1 MLSVEL
7 DLFKFA
13 SVNKMLKQKQ
23 YLPIVLLIA
32 LALIWGSSFIL
43 MKNGLKVYSSA
54 QVATMRMF
62 FSFLF
67 LLPLTIRYAFK
78 IPIKYYG
85 MITLVGLLGNGIP
98 AILFATAQT
107 KLNSSTAGV
116 LNTLTPIFTLIVAA
130 VFFNQKFS
138 AQKIAGVVMGLLG
151 AIALIMLR
159 SNGSIDPNYTYGL
172 YILLATIC
180 YAWSV
185 NLIKE
190 YLHKLPALG
199 ISSLALLV
207 IGPVYGYYL
216 FYHTDFILRV
226 QLETGS
232 LDALFYVILLAM
244 FGTAL
249 SLILFNKLVQ
259 ISNIVYASSVTYLIP
274 IVALFWGIVDGE
286 QLNIIHFIGM
296 SLILSGV
303 YLANKKK

>member
-1 MLSVEL
+1 MLSIEL
-7 DLFKFA
+7 DLFKFVA
-13 SVNKMLKQKQ
+13 TIKMLKQKQ
-23 YLPIVLLIA
+23 YLPVILLVA

-78 IPIKYYG
+78 IPLKYYG

-116 LNTLTPIFTLIVAA
+116 LNTLTPIFTLVVAA
-130 VFFNQKFS
+130 VFFKQTFS
-138 AQKIAGVVMGLLG
+138 LQRIAGVVLGLLG

-199 ISSLALLV
+199 ISSLALLL

-296 SLILSGV
+296 SMILIGV
-303 YLANKKK
+303 YLANRKK

>member
-1 MLSVEL
+1 MLSIEL

-13 SVNKMLKQKQ
+13 FENKMLKQKQ

-32 LALIWGSSFIL
+32 LVLIWGSSFIL
-43 MKNGLKVYSSA
+43 MKNGLKVYSSD

-78 IPIKYYG
+78 IPVKYYG

-130 VFFNQKFS
+130 VFFKQKFS

>member
-1 MLSVEL
+1 MLSIEL

-13 SVNKMLKQKQ
+13 ALKKMLKQKQ
-23 YLPIVLLIA
+23 YLPIILLIA

-67 LLPLTIRYAFK
+67 LLPLTFRYAFK

-116 LNTLTPIFTLIVAA
+116 LNTLTPIFTLVVAA
-130 VFFNQKFS
+130 VFFKQTFS
-138 AQKIAGVVMGLLG
+138 LQRIAGVVLGLLG

-232 LDALFYVILLAM
+232 LDALFYVVLLAM

-296 SLILSGV
+296 GMILTGV
-303 YLANKKK
+303 YLANRKK

>member
-1 MLSVEL
+1 MLSIEL
-7 DLFKFA
+7 DLFKFVA
-13 SVNKMLKQKQ
+13 TIKMLKQKQ
-23 YLPIVLLIA
+23 YLPVILLVT

-78 IPIKYYG
+78 IPLKYYG

-116 LNTLTPIFTLIVAA
+116 LNTLTPIFTLVVAA
-130 VFFNQKFS
+130 VFFKQTFS
-138 AQKIAGVVMGLLG
+138 LQRIAGVVLGLLG

-232 LDALFYVILLAM
+232 LDALFYVVLLAM

-296 SLILSGV
+296 SMILLGV
-303 YLANKKK
+303 YLANRKK

>member
-1 MLSVEL
+1 M
-7 DLFKFA
+7 
-13 SVNKMLKQKQ
+13 
-23 YLPIVLLIA
+23 
-32 LALIWGSSFIL
+32 
-43 MKNGLKVYSSA
+43 
-54 QVATMRMF
+54 
-62 FSFLF
+62 
-67 LLPLTIRYAFK
+67 
-78 IPIKYYG
+78 
-85 MITLVGLLGNGIP
+85 
-98 AILFATAQT
+98 
-107 KLNSSTAGV
+107 
-116 LNTLTPIFTLIVAA
+116 LNTLTPIFTLVVAA
-130 VFFNQKFS
+130 VFFKQTFS
-138 AQKIAGVVMGLLG
+138 LQRIAGVVLGLLG

-232 LDALFYVILLAM
+232 LDALFYVVLLAM

-296 SLILSGV
+296 SMILSGV
-303 YLANKKK
+303 YLANRKK

>member
-1 MLSVEL
+1 MLSIEL

-13 SVNKMLKQKQ
+13 ASKKMLKQKQ
-23 YLPIVLLIA
+23 YLPIILLIA

-78 IPIKYYG
+78 IPLKYYG

-116 LNTLTPIFTLIVAA
+116 LNTLTPIFTLVVAA
-130 VFFNQKFS
+130 VFFKQTFS
-138 AQKIAGVVMGLLG
+138 LQRIAGVVMGLLG

-190 YLHKLPALG
+190 YLYKLPALG

-232 LDALFYVILLAM
+232 LDALFYVVLLAM

-296 SLILSGV
+296 SMILSGV
-303 YLANKKK
+303 YLANRKK

>member
-1 MLSVEL
+1 MLSIEL

-13 SVNKMLKQKQ
+13 ALKKMLKQKQ
-23 YLPIVLLIA
+23 YLPIILLIA

-116 LNTLTPIFTLIVAA
+116 LNTLTPIFTLVVAA
-130 VFFNQKFS
+130 VFFKQTFS
-138 AQKIAGVVMGLLG
+138 LQRIAGVVLGLLG

-232 LDALFYVILLAM
+232 LDALFYVVLLAM

-296 SLILSGV
+296 GMILSGV
-303 YLANKKK
+303 YLANRKK

>member
-1 MLSVEL
+1 MLSIEL

-13 SVNKMLKQKQ
+13 SIIKMLKQKQ
-23 YLPIVLLIA
+23 YLPVILLIA

-78 IPIKYYG
+78 IPFKYYG

-116 LNTLTPIFTLIVAA
+116 LNTLTPIFTLVVAA
-130 VFFNQKFS
+130 VFFKQTFS
-138 AQKIAGVVMGLLG
+138 TQRIAGVVMGLLG

-296 SLILSGV
+296 SMILSGV
-303 YLANKKK
+303 YLANRKK

>member
-1 MLSVEL
+1 MLSIEL
-7 DLFKFA
+7 DLFKFVA
-13 SVNKMLKQKQ
+13 TIKMLKQKQ
-23 YLPIVLLIA
+23 YLPVILLVA

-78 IPIKYYG
+78 IPLKYYG

-116 LNTLTPIFTLIVAA
+116 LNTLTPIFTLVVAA
-130 VFFNQKFS
+130 VFFKQTFS
-138 AQKIAGVVMGLLG
+138 LQRIAGVVLGLLG

-159 SNGSIDPNYTYGL
+159 SNGSIDPNYAYGL

-296 SLILSGV
+296 SMILIGV
-303 YLANKKK
+303 YLANRKK

>member
-1 MLSVEL
+1 MLSIEL

-13 SVNKMLKQKQ
+13 FENKMLKQKQ

-43 MKNGLKVYSSA
+43 MKNGLKVYSSD

-78 IPIKYYG
+78 IPVKYYG

-130 VFFNQKFS
+130 VFFKQKFS

>member
-1 MLSVEL
+1 MLSIEL
-7 DLFKFA
+7 DLFKFVA
-13 SVNKMLKQKQ
+13 TIKMLKQKQ
-23 YLPIVLLIA
+23 YLPVILLVA

-78 IPIKYYG
+78 IPLKYYG

-116 LNTLTPIFTLIVAA
+116 LNTLTPIFTLVVAA
-130 VFFNQKFS
+130 VFFKQTFS
-138 AQKIAGVVMGLLG
+138 LQRIAGVVLGLLG

-159 SNGSIDPNYTYGL
+159 SNGSIEPNYTYGL

-296 SLILSGV
+296 SMILIGV
-303 YLANKKK
+303 YLANRKK

>member
-1 MLSVEL
+1 MLSIEL
-7 DLFKFA
+7 DLFKFVA
-13 SVNKMLKQKQ
+13 TIKMLKQKQ
-23 YLPIVLLIA
+23 YLPVILLVA

-78 IPIKYYG
+78 IPLKYYG

-116 LNTLTPIFTLIVAA
+116 LNTLTPIFTLVVAA
-130 VFFNQKFS
+130 VFFKQTFS
-138 AQKIAGVVMGLLG
+138 LQRIAGVVLGLLG

-232 LDALFYVILLAM
+232 LDALFYVVLLAM

-296 SLILSGV
+296 SMILLGV

>member
-1 MLSVEL
+1 
-7 DLFKFA
+7 
-13 SVNKMLKQKQ
+13 MLKQKQ
-23 YLPIVLLIA
+23 YLPVILLIA

-78 IPIKYYG
+78 IPLKYYG

-116 LNTLTPIFTLIVAA
+116 LNTLTPIFTLVVAA
-130 VFFNQKFS
+130 VFFKQTFS
-138 AQKIAGVVMGLLG
+138 LQRIAGVVLGLLG

-232 LDALFYVILLAM
+232 LDALFYVVLLAM

-274 IVALFWGIVDGE
+274 IVALFWGIIDGE

-296 SLILSGV
+296 SMILLGV
-303 YLANKKK
+303 YLANRKK

>member
-1 MLSVEL
+1 MLSIEL
-7 DLFKFA
+7 DLFKFVA
-13 SVNKMLKQKQ
+13 TIKMLKQKQ
-23 YLPIVLLIA
+23 YLPVILLIA

-78 IPIKYYG
+78 IPLKYYG

-116 LNTLTPIFTLIVAA
+116 LNTLTPIFTLVVAA
-130 VFFNQKFS
+130 VFFKQTFS
-138 AQKIAGVVMGLLG
+138 LQRIAGVVLGLLG

-232 LDALFYVILLAM
+232 LDALFYVVLLAM

-274 IVALFWGIVDGE
+274 IVALFWGIIDGE

-296 SLILSGV
+296 SMILLGV
-303 YLANKKK
+303 YLANRKK

>member
-1 MLSVEL
+1 MLSIEL

-13 SVNKMLKQKQ
+13 ALKKMLKQKQ
-23 YLPIVLLIA
+23 YLPIILLIA

-116 LNTLTPIFTLIVAA
+116 LNTLTPIFTLVIAA
-130 VFFNQKFS
+130 VFFKQTFS
-138 AQKIAGVVMGLLG
+138 LQKIAGVVLGLLG

-199 ISSLALLV
+199 ISSLALLL

-232 LDALFYVILLAM
+232 LDALFYVVLLAM

-296 SLILSGV
+296 SMILTGV
-303 YLANKKK
+303 YLANRKK

>member
-1 MLSVEL
+1 MLSIEL

-13 SVNKMLKQKQ
+13 ALKKMLKQKQ
-23 YLPIVLLIA
+23 YLPIILLIA

-116 LNTLTPIFTLIVAA
+116 LNTLTPIFTLVVAA
-130 VFFNQKFS
+130 VFFKQTFS
-138 AQKIAGVVMGLLG
+138 LQRIAGVVMGLLG

-190 YLHKLPALG
+190 YLYKLPALG

-232 LDALFYVILLAM
+232 LDALFYVVLLAM

-296 SLILSGV
+296 SMILSGV
-303 YLANKKK
+303 YLANRKK

>member
-1 MLSVEL
+1 MLSIEL
-7 DLFKFA
+7 DLFKFVA
-13 SVNKMLKQKQ
+13 TIKMLKQKQ
-23 YLPIVLLIA
+23 YLPVILLVA

-78 IPIKYYG
+78 IPLKYYG

-116 LNTLTPIFTLIVAA
+116 LNTLTPIFTLVVAA
-130 VFFNQKFS
+130 VFFKQTFS
-138 AQKIAGVVMGLLG
+138 LQRIAGVVLGLLG

-232 LDALFYVILLAM
+232 LDALFYVVLLAM

-296 SLILSGV
+296 SMILLGV
-303 YLANKKK
+303 YLANRKK

>member
-1 MLSVEL
+1 MLSIEL

-13 SVNKMLKQKQ
+13 ALKKMLKQKQ
-23 YLPIVLLIA
+23 YLPIILLIA

-116 LNTLTPIFTLIVAA
+116 LNTLTPIFTLVVAA
-130 VFFNQKFS
+130 VFFKQTFS
-138 AQKIAGVVMGLLG
+138 LQRIAGVVLGLLG

-232 LDALFYVILLAM
+232 LDALFYVVLLAM

-296 SLILSGV
+296 SMILSGV
-303 YLANKKK
+303 YLANRKK

>member
-159 SNGSIDPNYTYGL
+159 SNGSIDPNFTYGL

>member
-1 MLSVEL
+1 MLSIEL

-13 SVNKMLKQKQ
+13 ALKKMLKQKQ
-23 YLPIVLLIA
+23 YLPIILLIA

-116 LNTLTPIFTLIVAA
+116 LNTLTPIFTLVIAA
-130 VFFNQKFS
+130 VFFKQTFS
-138 AQKIAGVVMGLLG
+138 LQKIAGVVLGLLG

-232 LDALFYVILLAM
+232 LDALFYVVLLAM

-296 SLILSGV
+296 SMILTGV
-303 YLANKKK
+303 YLANRKK

>member
-1 MLSVEL
+1 MLSIEL
-7 DLFKFA
+7 DLFKFVA
-13 SVNKMLKQKQ
+13 TIKMLKQKQ
-23 YLPIVLLIA
+23 YLPVILLIA

-78 IPIKYYG
+78 IPLKYYG

-116 LNTLTPIFTLIVAA
+116 LNTLTPIFTLVVAA
-130 VFFNQKFS
+130 VFFKQTFS
-138 AQKIAGVVMGLLG
+138 LQRIAGVVLGLLG

-232 LDALFYVILLAM
+232 LDALFYVVLLAM

-274 IVALFWGIVDGE
+274 IVALFWGIIDGE

-296 SLILSGV
+296 SMILSGV
-303 YLANKKK
+303 YLANRKK

>member
-1 MLSVEL
+1 MLSIEL

-13 SVNKMLKQKQ
+13 FENKMLKQKQ

-43 MKNGLKVYSSA
+43 MKNGLKVYSSD

-78 IPIKYYG
+78 IPVKYYG

-130 VFFNQKFS
+130 VFFKHKFS

>member
-1 MLSVEL
+1 MLSIEL

-13 SVNKMLKQKQ
+13 FENKMLKQKQ

-43 MKNGLKVYSSA
+43 MKNGLKVYSSD

-78 IPIKYYG
+78 IPVKYYG

-130 VFFNQKFS
+130 VFFKQKFS

-216 FYHTDFILRV
+216 FYHTDFVLRV

>member
-232 LDALFYVILLAM
+232 LDALFYVILLAL

>member
-159 SNGSIDPNYTYGL
+159 SNGSIDPNFTYGL

-232 LDALFYVILLAM
+232 LDALFYVILLAL

>member
-1 MLSVEL
+1 MLSIEL

-13 SVNKMLKQKQ
+13 CLNKMLKKKQ
-23 YLPIVLLIA
+23 YLPIILLIA

-78 IPIKYYG
+78 IPVKHYG

-116 LNTLTPIFTLIVAA
+116 LNTLTPIFTLIVAT
-130 VFFNQKFS
+130 VFFKQKFS
-138 AQKIAGVVMGLLG
+138 VQKIAGVVMGLLG

-190 YLHKLPALG
+190 YLHNLPALG

>member
-1 MLSVEL
+1 MLSIEL

-13 SVNKMLKQKQ
+13 ALKKMLKQKQ
-23 YLPIVLLIA
+23 YLPIILLIA

-116 LNTLTPIFTLIVAA
+116 LNTLTPIFTLVVAA
-130 VFFNQKFS
+130 VFFKQTFS
-138 AQKIAGVVMGLLG
+138 LQRIAGVVLGLLG

-232 LDALFYVILLAM
+232 LDALFYVVLLAM

-296 SLILSGV
+296 SMILTGV
-303 YLANKKK
+303 YLANRKK